1 MLSVTPLLITK
12 LTNMGRLFLLFVFS
26 FFLLPL
32 TNAQNIAN
40 EQGIKEGPLIG
51 DMMERYVEI
60 NKSTPT
66 LEGWRIQ
73 LLATTDRQKM
83 ETTRQNFQYRY
94 PNIPVTWEHSRPYYK
109 LRAGAFETKLE
120 AIRLLYLLKKDY
132 PSAYPAKDKNI
143 RPEELV
149 GYY

>member
-1 MLSVTPLLITK
+1 
-12 LTNMGRLFLLFVFS
+12 MGRLFFILVLSIFCTS
-26 FFLLPL
+26 IGI
-32 TNAQNIAN
+32 AQNTEN
-40 EQGIKEGPLIG
+40 SQGIKEGPLIG
-51 DMMERYVEI
+51 DVMERFVEI
-60 NKSTPT
+60 NKSKST

-83 ETTRQNFQYRY
+83 ESTRQSFQYRY
-94 PNIPVTWEHSRPYYK
+94 PNIPVNWEHSKPYYK

-132 PSAYPAKDKNI
+132 PSAYPAKDKKI
-143 RPEELV
+143 RAEELV